1 MTFKEQLKLAKQYC
15 DDALGIL
22 YMTQDVDAEY
32 HHYDPEVETIFLKE
46 NPETVVR
53 IEFYMIKDLRDRIQT
68 EINKRWTI
76 GIIIEEA
83 PDFLTPE
90 ELKELEKTL

>member
-1 MTFKEQLKLAKQYC
+1 
-15 DDALGIL
+15 
-22 YMTQDVDAEY
+22 
-32 HHYDPEVETIFLKE
+32 
-46 NPETVVR
+46 
-53 IEFYMIKDLRDRIQT
+53 MIKDLRDRIQT

-90 ELKELEKTL
+90 DLKELEKTL